1 MIVRI
6 VRCGMLFMLIV
17 IMGIL
22 SCLGGICRM
31 CVREVME
38 LDVGFLGIE

>member
-1 MIVRI
+1 VIVRI

-17 IMGIL
+17 IMVII

-38 LDVGFLGIE
+38 WDVGFLGIE